1 MPKSIKRD
9 TLSPFG
15 RRLADLMGT
24 DTAKTLAKK
33 LLDEGLVN
41 VKYRGGND
49 LDALQNKG
57 KNAIGAVEKK
67 INKHLHA
74 ADPNQL
80 QGEYVLAYCKH
91 FNVSADYIFCRTDI
105 KTPHIELRM
114 ICEITGL
121 SEAALG
127 RLIYHGG
134 DPRIWQQNSAYWSRL
149 INSEVYDDIEATV
162 PILQSQQMQKA
173 RAEACKDVLKKA
185 MKNAGGK
192 TLLSMQEDMEG
203 YDDTINSNANGI
215 SGSLFRISRDVSNVI
230 ERNFITPANG
240 PLKDAYKDDAL
251 REIRS
256 IYGKDVKL

>member
-1 MPKSIKRD
+1 MSKSIKRD

-15 RRLADLMGT
+15 KRLADLMGA

-33 LLDEGLVN
+33 LLDEGLVK
-41 VKYRGGND
+41 VKYRGGDD
-49 LDALQNKG
+49 LDALQNKE

-74 ADPNQL
+74 PDPNQL

-91 FNVSADYIFCRTDI
+91 FNVSADYIFLRTDI
-105 KTPHIELRM
+105 KTPDVELRR

-134 DPRIWQQNSAYWSRL
+134 DPRTWQQNSAYWSQL
-149 INSEVYDDIEATV
+149 INSEVYDDIETTV

-173 RAEACKDVLKKA
+173 KAEACKEVLQKA
-185 MKNAGGK
+185 MKGEGGK
-192 TLLSMQEDMEG
+192 TLLSMQEDLEG
-203 YDDTINSNANGI
+203 YDDTIKSSTNGI

-230 ERNFITPANG
+230 ERNFVTPANE
-240 PLKDAYKDDAL
+240 PLREVYKNEAL
-251 REIRS
+251 REIQM
-256 IYGKDVKL
+256 IYGKNVKL